1 MNQTYQII
9 PHSFGEPEYREIK
22 GYTVKFVGRSLLF
35 QSSRFWYGRGNTKT
49 AKTRTASTV
58 TDTDTD
64 TGTCLLHDLTEL
76 EDLETLFKKVNNTG
90 VKTIYTSYAPS
101 REIPQ
106 EHVQTHQT

>member
-1 MNQTYQII
+1 MI
-9 PHSFGEPEYREIK
+9 YREVRREELVISE
-22 GYTVKFVGRSLLF
+22 FA
-35 QSSRFWYGRGNTKT
+35 FWYGRGNTKT

-58 TDTDTD
+58 TDTDTGTD